1 MAVRLLT
8 RWLAAL
14 CLLAAGLTGAAA
26 EEFRTPSITAVRV
39 EWRAVVDQLRTEI
52 GTRPAIASR
61 FTFAGQRRVP
71 AWDPRATPALVQ
83 LNAINASLFAG
94 IGRSPVPVL
103 LPFDTAGY
111 LEDQADGTPTAAVA
125 LPGRFQSRRPVSRRS
140 GRLRRGVFAAAQRRR
155 ASRTFAKPVEVQI
168 TGSILIYDLADPLGG
183 RGEPVKALAAQ
194 FPDMRRFIR
203 EGYVRYA
210 FTRFGVPYVVSI
222 QCLDSAPRARRL
234 ACREAYPIAERFLK
248 ALRIAGGQPAQP
260 RHDISSEIAER
271 PTAVS
276 PDFTYYPGGD
286 IIARSSVRRR
296 GGRADF
302 AAYSQIRFPLERAP
316 TAIRSQSFGRKNSES
331 GPRRLSVA
339 GQFLRSPQ
347 LPGRAMRRR
356 LRAPGPGYPPRA
368 LPAEQQQR
376 KQLPSRKQA
385 VVAVRDSILI
395 RSLKQQA
402 ATLQINSSNEHIR
415 FRYMHMNPSAM
426 DADGILNGRRVAEG
440 EKIGVVSN
448 YLDFPNGT
456 SYHLHFDIQVFTRD
470 GWIWVNPYTTLIA
483 SYERLIRAA
492 AARSAPIL
500 RLSPPWR
507 TLCRSLSAAAKAGR
521 TKASPANPK
530 WSTDVRF
537 DGRSRLKSGHHAR
550 SEMSWKTISCACVFV
565 AQRELSAKLE
575 AFQSM
580 FNSCQT
586 RFEQFQ
592 MLDAELRG
600 LPLVQDL
607 GGRARMTLAG

>member
-14 CLLAAGLTGAAA
+14 YLLAAGLTGAAA
-26 EEFRTPSITAVRV
+26 EEFRTPSITSVRV
-39 EWRAVVDQLRTEI
+39 EWRAVLDRLRTEI
-52 GTRPAIASR
+52 ASRPPIASR

-111 LEDQADGTPTAAVA
+111 LDDQADGTELPLSRYQADFSRADLFHAGPAGYDAVFSLQPGA
-125 LPGRFQSRRPVSRRS
+125 GAGLP
-140 GRLRRGVFAAAQRRR
+140 
-155 ASRTFAKPVEVQI
+155 SRTFARPVEVQI
-168 TGSILIYDLADPLGG
+168 TGSILVYDLADPLGG

-234 ACREAYPIAERFLK
+234 ACREAYPIAERFLR

-260 RHDISSEIAER
+260 RYDISSEIAER

-302 AAYSQIRFPLERAP
+302 AAYSQIRFPLEKGPA
-316 TAIRSQSFGRKNSES
+316 AIRSQSFGRKNSEIGRGVYPWRDNFCEARS
-331 GPRRLSVA
+331 FQVGQCAA
-339 GQFLRSPQ
+339 GFGHQGQDIRP
-347 LPGRAMRRR
+347 
-356 LRAPGPGYPPRA
+356 APCPPNSNSESSCH
-368 LPAEQQQR
+368 P
-376 KQLPSRKQA
+376 RKQA
-385 VVAVRDSILI
+385 VVAVRDSIVI

-402 ATLQINSSNEHIR
+402 ATLQINTRNEHIR

-483 SYERLIRAA
+483 SYERLIRGRGREIGTDPPIAA
-492 AARSAPIL
+492 AVAHALPIAL
-500 RLSPPWR
+500 R
-507 TLCRSLSAAAKAGR
+507 
-521 TKASPANPK
+521 
-530 WSTDVRF
+530 
-537 DGRSRLKSGHHAR
+537 R
-550 SEMSWKTISCACVFV
+550 SEG
-565 AQRELSAKLE
+565 RE
-575 AFQSM
+575 
-580 FNSCQT
+580 N
-586 RFEQFQ
+586 
-592 MLDAELRG
+592 
-600 LPLVQDL
+600 
-607 GGRARMTLAG
+607 